1 MSTKNI
7 LIMKKI
13 LALTALFAFLGTASF
28 AAPNH
33 QSKKKHH
40 KHHKHHKHMDKK
52 DDKKTKM

>member
-1 MSTKNI
+1 
-7 LIMKKI
+7 MKKI